1 MARAFLIILDGF
13 GIARDPSV
21 SAIDKAH
28 KPFYDGL
35 MERWP
40 HSRLIASG
48 ESVGLPDGQFGNSE
62 VGHLNIGA
70 GRIVWQDISRI
81 DVAIRDGS
89 FFENEALLD
98 AVTNTSGRL
107 HVMGLFSD
115 GGVHSHIRHLDAVI
129 ELCRRHG
136 REASLHLF
144 GDGRDTDMQAGI
156 GYAGALEQKLK
167 GQSLIKV
174 ASLVG
179 RYFAMDRDNRWERVQ
194 KAYELLVH
202 GTGSAHTTL
211 SEAFASAYE
220 NGQSDEFLEPMVI
233 GSPEHNRIRPGDTVI
248 NINFR
253 SDRAREL
260 TRALTQPGFDAFPAE
275 KLDLKYVCM
284 TRYDES
290 FVGVQ
295 IAFAPQSLAN
305 TLGEVVSRSG
315 KTQLRIAE
323 TEKYPHVTFF
333 FNGGEETPNPGESR
347 ILIPSPKV
355 ATYDLQPQMSAPE
368 VGDALV
374 GVLRS
379 DPPDLIVL
387 NFANPDMVGHTGSL
401 EAAAKAVEAVD
412 LQLSRIVP
420 LAMEQG
426 YRILIIADHGNA
438 DCMFQ
443 EDGSPHTFHTTY
455 PVPCLLVNATEFGQP
470 SEGILADVAP
480 TLLKLMGLAQ
490 PPEMT
495 GRPLV

>member
-13 GIARDPSV
+13 GIARNASL
-21 SAIDKAH
+21 SAIDKAN
-28 KPFYDGL
+28 KPFYDSL
-35 MERWP
+35 IEHWP
-40 HSRLIASG
+40 HSRLVASG

-89 FFENEALLD
+89 FFDNDALVN
-98 AVTNTSGRL
+98 AVSNATGRL
-107 HVMGLFSD
+107 HIMGLFSD

-129 ELCRRHG
+129 ELCKRHH
-136 REASLHLF
+136 RSAYLHLF

-156 GYAGALEQKLK
+156 RYARDLEQKLK
-167 GQSLIKV
+167 HQDLIKV

-194 KAYELLVH
+194 KAYDLLVYGK
-202 GTGSAHTTL
+202 GTSHPTL
-211 SEAFASAYE
+211 TEAFAAAYA

-233 GSPEHNRIRPGDTVI
+233 GAPEESRIGPGDTVLF
-248 NINFR
+248 INFR
-253 SDRAREL
+253 SDRAREI
-260 TRALTQPGFDAFPAE
+260 TRALTQPRFDAFPVE
-275 KLDLKYVCM
+275 RLGLNYVCM

-290 FVGVQ
+290 FVDVKV
-295 IAFAPQSLAN
+295 AFAPQSLAN
-305 TLGEVVSRSG
+305 TLGEVVAKAG

-355 ATYDLQPQMSAPE
+355 ATYDMQPEMSAPE

-374 GVLRS
+374 GVLTNS
-379 DPPDLIVL
+379 PPDLIVL
-387 NFANPDMVGHTGSL
+387 NFANPDMVGHTGNID
-401 EAAAKAVEAVD
+401 AAAKAVEAVD

-420 LAMEQG
+420 LAIEQG

-443 EDGSPHTFHTTY
+443 EDGSPHTFHTTA
-455 PVPCLLVNATEFGQP
+455 PVPCILVNASDFGQP

-480 TLLKLMGLAQ
+480 TLLKLMELEQ
-490 PPEMT
+490 PYEMT
-495 GRPLV
+495 GHPLV

>member
-28 KPFYDGL
+28 KPFYDSL
-35 MERWP
+35 MGRWP

-48 ESVGLPDGQFGNSE
+48 ESVGLPQGQFGNSE

-81 DVAIRDGS
+81 DVAVRDGS

-98 AVTNTSGRL
+98 AVANTTGRL

-115 GGVHSHIRHLDAVI
+115 GGVHSHIRHLDAII

-136 REASLHLF
+136 RHANLHLF

-156 GYAGALEQKLK
+156 GYAADLQEKLA
-167 GQSLIKV
+167 GQDLVKV

-194 KAYELLVH
+194 KAYDLLVH
-202 GTGSAHTTL
+202 GTGTAHATL
-211 SEAFASAYE
+211 TDAFTAAYAQ
-220 NGQSDEFLEPMVI
+220 GQSDEFLEPMVI
-233 GSPEHNRIRPGDTVI
+233 GSPQENRIRPGDTVI
-248 NINFR
+248 SINFR
-253 SDRAREL
+253 SDRVREL
-260 TRALTQPGFDAFPAE
+260 TRALTQPGFDAFPSE
-275 KLDLKYVCM
+275 NLGLNYICM

-290 FVGVQ
+290 FVGVKV
-295 IAFAPQSLAN
+295 AFAPQSLAN
-305 TLGEVVSRSG
+305 TLGEVVAKAG

-355 ATYDLQPQMSAPE
+355 ATYDMQPEMSAPE

-374 GVLRS
+374 GVLS
-379 DPPDLIVL
+379 TEPPDLIVL

-412 LQLSRIVP
+412 LQLSRVVP
-420 LAMEQG
+420 LAIEQG

-443 EDGSPHTFHTTY
+443 EDGSPHTFHTTS
-455 PVPCLLVNATEFGQP
+455 PVPCLLVNAPGFGHP

-480 TLLKLMGLAQ
+480 TLLKLMGLDQ

-495 GRPLV
+495 GRSLV

>member
-13 GIARDPSV
+13 GIARDPSM
-21 SAIDKAH
+21 SAIDAAS
-28 KPFYDGL
+28 KPFYDSL
-35 MERWP
+35 LQRWP
-40 HSRLIASG
+40 NSRLIASG

-89 FFENEALLD
+89 FFENNALVEAV
-98 AVTNTSGRL
+98 AKTSGQL
-107 HVMGLFSD
+107 HIMGLFSD
-115 GGVHSHIRHLDAVI
+115 GGVHSHLRHLDALI
-129 ELCRRHG
+129 DLCSRHG
-136 REASLHLF
+136 RNANLHLF
-144 GDGRDTDMQAGI
+144 GDGRDTDMQAGVT
-156 GYAGALEQKLK
+156 YARELEKKLEN
-167 GQSLIKV
+167 QDLIRV

-194 KAYELLVH
+194 KAYDLLVH
-202 GTGSAHTTL
+202 GKGSEHESL
-211 SEAFASAYE
+211 IGAFESAYAA
-220 NGQSDEFLEPMVI
+220 GQSDEFLEPAVI
-233 GSPEHNRIRPGDTVI
+233 GSPEQGRIRSGDTVI
-248 NINFR
+248 FLNFR

-260 TRALTQPGFDAFPAE
+260 TRALTQPGFDAFPAQE
-275 KLDLKYVCM
+275 LGLHFVCM

-290 FVGVQ
+290 FTGVK

-305 TLGEVVSRSG
+305 TLGEVVAKAG

-333 FNGGEETPNPGESR
+333 FNGGEETPNPGENR

-355 ATYDLQPQMSAPE
+355 ATYDLQPEMSAPQ

-374 GVLRS
+374 DVLTNT
-379 DPPDLIVL
+379 PPDLIIL

-412 LQLSRIVP
+412 FQLSRIVP
-420 LAMEQG
+420 LAVEQG

-443 EDGSPHTFHTTY
+443 EDGSPHTFHTTA
-455 PVPCLLVNATEFGQP
+455 PVPCILVNAPEFGQP

-480 TLLKLMGLAQ
+480 TLLKLMGLEKPA
-490 PPEMT
+490 EMT
-495 GRPLV
+495 GQSLV

>member
-13 GIARDPSV
+13 GIAQNPSV

-28 KPFYDGL
+28 KPFYDSLIGQ
-35 MERWP
+35 WP

-89 FFENEALLD
+89 FYQNEALNKAMD
-98 AVTNTSGRL
+98 RKEGNL
-107 HVMGLFSD
+107 HIMGLFSD
-115 GGVHSHIRHLDAVI
+115 GGVHSHIRHLDALT
-129 ELCRRHG
+129 EMCRRHD
-136 REASLHLF
+136 RKAYLHLF
-144 GDGRDTDMQAGI
+144 GDGRDTDTQAGLS
-156 GYAGALEQKLK
+156 YARRLESSQEPD
-167 GQSLIKV
+167 SPVTV

-194 KAYELLVH
+194 KAYDLLVH
-202 GTGSAHTTL
+202 GKGTTHKTL
-211 SEAFASAYE
+211 SGAFEAAYAA
-220 NGQSDEFLEPMVI
+220 GQGDEFLEPMVI
-233 GSPEHNRIRPGDTVI
+233 GSPDAGRIQPGDTVI
-248 NINFR
+248 FFNFR
-253 SDRAREL
+253 SDRAREI
-260 TRALTQPGFDAFPAE
+260 TRALTQLGFDAFPT
-275 KLDLKYVCM
+275 LDLGLHLVCM

-290 FVGVQ
+290 FTGVD

-305 TLGEVVSRSG
+305 TLGEVVAKAG

-333 FNGGEETPNPGESR
+333 FNGGEETPNPGERR

-355 ATYDLQPQMSAPE
+355 ATYDLQPEMSAPE

-374 GVLRS
+374 DVLTN
-379 DPPDLIVL
+379 DPPDLIIL
-387 NFANPDMVGHTGSL
+387 NFANPDMVGHTGSI

-420 LAMEQG
+420 LAIEKD

-443 EDGSPHTFHTTY
+443 EDGSPHTFHTTA
-455 PVPCLLVNATEFGQP
+455 PVPCILVNAPEFGQP

-480 TLLKLMGLAQ
+480 TLLKLMGLGQ
-490 PPEMT
+490 PAEMS
-495 GRPLV
+495 GKSLV

>member
-13 GIARDPSV
+13 GIAKDPSV
-21 SAIDKAH
+21 SAIDKAS
-28 KPFYDGL
+28 KPFYDAL

-48 ESVGLPDGQFGNSE
+48 ESVGLPEGQFGNSE

-89 FFENEALLD
+89 FFDNVALLD
-98 AVTNTSGRL
+98 AVTNATGRL
-107 HVMGLFSD
+107 HIMGLFSD
-115 GGVHSHIRHLDAVI
+115 GGVHSHTRHLDAVVDMCI
-129 ELCRRHG
+129 SHG

-156 GYAGALEQKLK
+156 TYARSLEKKLD
-167 GQSLIKV
+167 GQNLVGV

-194 KAYELLVH
+194 KAYDLLVRGK
-202 GTGSAHTTL
+202 GTSYTSL
-211 SEAFASAYE
+211 SEAFAASYAL
-220 NGQSDEFLEPMVI
+220 GQSDEFLEPSVI

-248 NINFR
+248 FINFR
-253 SDRAREL
+253 SDRAREI
-260 TRALTQPGFDAFPAE
+260 TRSLTQPGFDAFPVE
-275 KLDLKYVCM
+275 KLGLKFVCM

-290 FVGVQ
+290 FEGVEV
-295 IAFAPQSLAN
+295 AFAPQSLAN
-305 TLGEVVSRSG
+305 TLGEVVSKAG

-355 ATYDLQPQMSAPE
+355 ATYDMQPEMSAPE
-368 VGDALV
+368 VGDALI
-374 GVLRS
+374 GVLS
-379 DPPDLIVL
+379 SSPPDLIVL

-401 EAAAKAVEAVD
+401 DAAAKAVEAVD
-412 LQLSRIVP
+412 QQLSRIIP
-420 LAMEQG
+420 LAIEKG

-443 EDGSPHTFHTTY
+443 EDGNPHTFHTTA
-455 PVPCLLVNATEFGQP
+455 PVPCLLVNAPEFGIP
-470 SEGILADVAP
+470 TEGILADVAP
-480 TLLKLMGLAQ
+480 TLLKLMGLEQ
-490 PPEMT
+490 PSEMT
-495 GRPLV
+495 GQSLV

>member
-21 SAIDKAH
+21 SAIDKAS
-28 KPFYDGL
+28 KPYYDSL
-35 MERWP
+35 LERWP

-48 ESVGLPDGQFGNSE
+48 ESVGLPEGQFGNSE

-89 FFENEALLD
+89 FFENDSLLD

-107 HVMGLFSD
+107 HIMGLFSD
-115 GGVHSHIRHLDAVI
+115 GGVHSHIRHLDAII
-129 ELCRRHG
+129 ELCKRHG
-136 REASLHLF
+136 REANLHLF

-156 GYAGALEQKLK
+156 NYAKDLESKLA
-167 GQSLIKV
+167 GQSLVKV
-174 ASLVG
+174 VSLVG

-194 KAYELLVH
+194 KAYDLLVH
-202 GTGSAHTTL
+202 GTGTAHATL
-211 SEAFASAYE
+211 IEAFTAAYK

-233 GSPEHNRIRPGDTVI
+233 GHSESGRISPGDTVI
-248 NINFR
+248 SLNFR
-253 SDRAREL
+253 SDRVREL
-260 TRALTQPGFDAFPAE
+260 TRALTQPDFDAFPSE
-275 KLDLKYVCM
+275 RLDLKYICM

-290 FVGVQ
+290 FVGVN

-305 TLGEVVSRSG
+305 TLGEVVAKAG

-347 ILIPSPKV
+347 ILVPSPKV
-355 ATYDLQPQMSAPE
+355 ATYDLKPEMSAPE
-368 VGDALV
+368 VGDALL
-374 GVLRS
+374 GVLTS
-379 DPPDLIVL
+379 EPPDLIIL
-387 NFANPDMVGHTGSL
+387 NLANPDMVGHTGSL

-420 LAMEQG
+420 LAIEQG

-443 EDGSPHTFHTTY
+443 ADGSPHTFHTTA

-480 TLLKLMGLAQ
+480 TLLKLMGLDQ
-490 PPEMT
+490 PSEMT
-495 GRPLV
+495 GQSLV

>member
-13 GIARDPSV
+13 GIAQNPSV

-28 KPFYDGL
+28 KPFYDSL
-35 MERWP
+35 MAKWP

-89 FFENEALLD
+89 FFENEALTR
-98 AVTNTSGRL
+98 AMEHAEGSL
-107 HVMGLFSD
+107 HIMGLFSD
-115 GGVHSHIRHLDAVI
+115 GGVHSHIRHLDALT
-129 ELCRRHG
+129 EMCRKHNRH
-136 REASLHLF
+136 AYLHLF
-144 GDGRDTDMQAGI
+144 GDGRDTDTQAGLS
-156 GYAGALEQKLK
+156 YAHRLERSQEPD
-167 GQSLIKV
+167 SPVTV

-194 KAYELLVH
+194 KAYDLLVH
-202 GTGSAHTTL
+202 GKGTSHKTL
-211 SEAFASAYE
+211 SAAFEAAYAA
-220 NGQSDEFLEPMVI
+220 GQGDEFLEPMVI
-233 GSPEHNRIRPGDTVI
+233 GSPDQGRIRPGDTVI
-248 NINFR
+248 FFNFR
-253 SDRAREL
+253 SDRAREI
-260 TRALTQPGFDAFPAE
+260 TRALTQPGFDAFPAVD
-275 KLDLKYVCM
+275 LDLHFVCM

-290 FVGVQ
+290 FTGVE

-305 TLGEVVSRSG
+305 TLGEVVAKAG

-333 FNGGEETPNPGESR
+333 FNGGEETPNAGERR

-355 ATYDLQPQMSAPE
+355 ATYDLQPEMSAPQ

-374 GVLRS
+374 EVLTT
-379 DPPDLIVL
+379 DPPDLIIL
-387 NFANPDMVGHTGSL
+387 NFANPDMVGHTGNID
-401 EAAAKAVEAVD
+401 AAAKAVEAVD

-420 LAMEQG
+420 LAVEQG
-426 YRILIIADHGNA
+426 YRILIMADHGNA

-443 EDGSPHTFHTTY
+443 DDGSPHTFHTTA
-455 PVPCLLVNATEFGQP
+455 PVPCILVNAPEFGAP
-470 SEGILADVAP
+470 AEGILADVAP

-490 PPEMT
+490 PAEMS
-495 GRPLV
+495 GKSLV

>member
-13 GIARDPSV
+13 GIPQNPSL
-21 SAIDKAH
+21 SAIDKAS
-28 KPFYDGL
+28 KPFYDSL
-35 MERWP
+35 IDHWP

-48 ESVGLPDGQFGNSE
+48 EAVGLPDGQFGNSE

-89 FFENEALLD
+89 FFENDALVD
-98 AVTNTSGRL
+98 AVTNTTGRL
-107 HVMGLFSD
+107 HIMGLFSD
-115 GGVHSHIRHLDAVI
+115 GGVHSHIRHLDAII
-129 ELCRRHG
+129 ELCNRHG
-136 REASLHLF
+136 QEANLHLF

-156 GYAGALEQKLK
+156 GYAKVLERKLEDQKLV
-167 GQSLIKV
+167 KV
-174 ASLVG
+174 VSLVG

-194 KAYELLVH
+194 KAYELLVNGR
-202 GTGSAHTTL
+202 GTSHPTL
-211 SEAFASAYE
+211 TEAFMAAYAS
-220 NGQSDEFLEPMVI
+220 GQSDEFLEPMVI
-233 GSPEHNRIRPGDTVI
+233 GSPEENRISSGDTVLF
-248 NINFR
+248 INFR
-253 SDRAREL
+253 SDRAREI
-260 TRALTQPGFDAFPAE
+260 TRALTQSGFDAFPVE

-290 FVGVQ
+290 FEGVH
-295 IAFAPQSLAN
+295 IAFAPQSLKN
-305 TLGEVVSRSG
+305 TLGEVVAKAG

-333 FNGGEETPNPGESR
+333 FNGGEETPNRGEDR

-355 ATYDLQPQMSAPE
+355 ATYDMQPEMSAPE
-368 VGDALV
+368 VGDALT
-374 GVLRS
+374 GVLS
-379 DPPDLIVL
+379 SSPPDLIIL
-387 NFANPDMVGHTGSL
+387 NFANPDMVGHTGSIV
-401 EAAAKAVEAVD
+401 ATAKAVEAVD

-420 LAMEQG
+420 LAIDKG

-443 EDGSPHTFHTTY
+443 EDGNPHTFHTTA
-455 PVPCLLVNATEFGQP
+455 PVPCILVNAPDFGHP

-480 TLLKLMGLAQ
+480 TLLKLMGLEQ
-490 PPEMT
+490 PSEMT